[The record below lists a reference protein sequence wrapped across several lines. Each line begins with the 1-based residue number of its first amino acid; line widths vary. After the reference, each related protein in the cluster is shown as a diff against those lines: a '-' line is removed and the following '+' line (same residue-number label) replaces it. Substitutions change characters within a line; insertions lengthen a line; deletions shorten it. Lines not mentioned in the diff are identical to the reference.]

1 LRKPKLL
8 ISVWYPERSTTCI
21 RGGADIIDVKNPSR
35 GSLGAPSFKV
45 VKEIVERFRGIR
57 ELSAAVGD
65 ITCCPEMTALAA
77 YALSK
82 LGLNYVK
89 IGLQVDNERDGLEI
103 VREVVETVG
112 SLSKVI
118 VVGYADYERAKA
130 LSPLKVVEVAYRGD
144 AHGVMIDT
152 RIKDGLTSLDILPM
166 SYIREFVGKAR
177 ETNLLKAFAGG
188 LRKEHLVKILNLGFD
203 VIGFRTAACE
213 NGRLG
218 KVSERKVRELKQVIE
233 RFQSCSPGSGTLG

>member
-1 LRKPKLL
+1 MKKPKLL
-8 ISVWYPERSTTCI
+8 ISIWYPSEVPSAL

-45 VKEIVERFRGIR
+45 VREVTEKFRGIR

-65 ITCCPEMTALAA
+65 VTCCPEMAALAA

-82 LGLNYVK
+82 LGLDYVK
-89 IGLQVDNERDGLEI
+89 IGLQVSDEGEGLEI

-118 VVGYADYERAKA
+118 VVGYADYGRAKA
-130 LSPLKVVEVAYRGD
+130 LPPLKVVEVAYRGD
-144 AHGVMIDT
+144 AYGVMIDT

-166 SYIREFVGKAR
+166 NYIREFVEKAK

-188 LRKEHLVKILNLGFD
+188 LRKEHLAKILNLGFD
-203 VIGFRTAACE
+203 IIGFRTAACE
-213 NGRLG
+213 SGRLG
-218 KVSERKVRELKQVIE
+218 RISENKVRELKQIIE
-233 RFQSCSPGSGTLG
+233 RFNKF